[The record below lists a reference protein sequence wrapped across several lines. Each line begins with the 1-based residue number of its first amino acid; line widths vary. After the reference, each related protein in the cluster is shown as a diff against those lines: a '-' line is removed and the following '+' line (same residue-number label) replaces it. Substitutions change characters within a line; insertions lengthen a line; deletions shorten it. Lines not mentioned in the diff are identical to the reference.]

1 MVASWAEE
9 EVESVDLGDERL
21 DARVA
26 IVLSELGNRPNLS
39 IPAAC
44 KGRAEMQAAYRFFDN
59 DKVSFQNVLAPHVQ
73 QSLGRMA
80 GHETVLL
87 VQDSSEI
94 DLTRPEQ
101 EVAGAGRLD
110 QSRRGIVLHLLHG
123 FTPDGTPLGTAW
135 AQCQNRTDEKV
146 KETAKQRVRRLKR
159 TPIEDKESMRW
170 LEGLR
175 QTRAVARQLPQTQF
189 ICVGDS
195 EADIYEL
202 FAEPRGEPDGPLV
215 DWLIRA
221 CQDRAL
227 DAKAHHGQAH
237 HGQAHHGHR
246 RLLDEVSAKPVL
258 YEVELLIRGRKAKVA
273 ADARQRRQPRPT
285 RRATARVRAA
295 TVTLRAPW
303 REDRKLPA
311 VTVNVVLVQESN
323 PPAGQPPVQ
332 WILITTL
339 PIGTLE
345 EVRRVVECY
354 CVRWN
359 IEILFK
365 TLKSGCR
372 IEQRRFEHVDRISR
386 CLALYLIV
394 AWRTLWVCR
403 MGRELPEADCE
414 LLFEPSEWKAVWTA
428 VHRKNPPR
436 KKPRLGEMVHLI
448 AQLGGYVKRP
458 NSEPGPQTI
467 WIGLQR
473 MYDLTWAWDAFGPE
487 TKIRDP

>member
-1 MVASWAEE
+1 MVAAWAEQ
-9 EVESVDLGDERL
+9 EVESVDFGDERL

-26 IVLSELGNRPNLS
+26 IVLSDLGNRPNLS

-59 DKVSFQNVLAPHVQ
+59 DKVSFENVLAPHVQ

-80 GHETVLL
+80 GHKTVLL

-94 DLTRPEQ
+94 DLTRPQQ

-110 QSRRGIVLHLLHG
+110 QSRRGILLHVLHG

-135 AQCQNRTDEKV
+135 AQCQNRTGEKV
-146 KETAKQRVRRLKR
+146 KETAAQREKRLKR

-175 QTRAVARQLPQTQF
+175 QTRAIARQLPQVQF

-202 FAEPRGEPDGPLV
+202 LAEPRGEPAGPQA

-227 DAKAHHGQAH
+227 DAKAHEQ
-237 HGQAHHGHR
+237 HR
-246 RLLDEVSAKPVL
+246 HLIEEVSAKAVL
-258 YEVELLIRGRKAKVA
+258 YEVELLVRGRKAKVA
-273 ADARQRRQPRPT
+273 VDKRGRRQPRET
-285 RRATARVRAA
+285 RRATVQVRAA

-311 VTVNVVLVQESN
+311 ATVNVVLVRELN
-323 PPAGQPPVQ
+323 PPAGQSPVQ
-332 WILITTL
+332 WILLTTL

-345 EVRRVVECY
+345 EVRRVVEYY

-359 IEILFK
+359 IEILFR

-372 IEQRRFEHVDRISR
+372 IERRRFEHVDRISR
-386 CLALYLIV
+386 CLGLYLIV
-394 AWRTLWVCR
+394 AWRTVWVCR
-403 MGRELPEADCE
+403 MGRESPDADCE

-428 VHRKNPPR
+428 VHRKTPPK
-436 KKPRLGEMVHLI
+436 KKPRLGEMVGLV
-448 AQLGGYVKRP
+448 AQLGGYLKRP
-458 NSEPGPQTI
+458 NSQPGPQTV
-467 WIGLQR
+467 WIALQR
-473 MYDLTWAWDAFGPE
+473 MYDLAWAWDAFGPQ
-487 TKIRDP
+487 TKIRDR